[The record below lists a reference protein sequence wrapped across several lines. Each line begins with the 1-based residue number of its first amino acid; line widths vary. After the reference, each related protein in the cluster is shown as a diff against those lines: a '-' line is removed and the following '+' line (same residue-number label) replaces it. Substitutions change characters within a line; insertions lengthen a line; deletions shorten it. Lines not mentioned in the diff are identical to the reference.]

1 MQIITSMQR
10 FYAATLGRVYSAL
23 PPKSTDT
30 PITLSSLKAA
40 LKEDSPCK
48 STMY

>member
-10 FYAATLGRVYSAL
+10 FYAATLGRVHAAL
-23 PPKSTDT
+23 PPKSDET

-40 LKEDSPCK
+40 LKEESK
-48 STMY
+48 